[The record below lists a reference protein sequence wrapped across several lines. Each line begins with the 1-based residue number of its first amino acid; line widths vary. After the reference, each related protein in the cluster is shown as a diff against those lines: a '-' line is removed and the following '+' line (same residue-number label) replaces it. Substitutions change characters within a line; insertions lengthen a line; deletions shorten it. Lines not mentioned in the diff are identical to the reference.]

1 MFVISIHLVHGKS
14 PRRDSILGSK
24 WMNTIPP
31 TSQVEWSFA
40 PAWIHLFFFIRRC
53 CHFRTSE
60 AAGPGCATI
69 CPPHSKNTLPES
81 AACDVE
87 IQKCTAAFASVTECL
102 GAAERCQMSAHVL
115 RVSRPA
121 AFTFSL
127 PVLLSVSAVCIS
139 WTATCLLGRS
149 HSYVCATARSRPLG
163 PLGASPILQPASPL
177 LPPPTTGRRDLD
189 TASQVPLWK
198 RICHKGLATGVYL
211 FELICFLLF
220 RGNLVVISA
229 AGSQFGYFIHPSSFC
244 HFPQLLLCRLSLF
257 GLFHLKHTPKHT
269 YEHLSSHPHVGT
281 VIRGRIPVRC
291 LSEFHGCKICHQ

>member
-69 CPPHSKNTLPES
+69 CPPHSKTRICCLWCGNPEMHSSLRFSHGVSGCCWEMSDVSTCAPRLQASCFYILTPS
-81 AACDVE
+81 AP
-87 IQKCTAAFASVTECL
+87 QRLRCL
-102 GAAERCQMSAHVL
+102 HFLNSY
-115 RVSRPA
+115 
-121 AFTFSL
+121 
-127 PVLLSVSAVCIS
+127 LSPG
-139 WTATCLLGRS
+139 LLGRS